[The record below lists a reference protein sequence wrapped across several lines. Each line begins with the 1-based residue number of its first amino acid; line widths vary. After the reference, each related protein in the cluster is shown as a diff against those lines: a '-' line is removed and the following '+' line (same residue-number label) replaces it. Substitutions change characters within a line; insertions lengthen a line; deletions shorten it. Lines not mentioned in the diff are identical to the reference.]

1 MKIIIN
7 FLVKMYKA
15 IDAKVL
21 IILILAFFVW
31 SKYNTNNQ
39 NQQQIQYVD
48 TVIIYTDT
56 LLDIPQQQ
64 QQEQKQLD
72 TIKIFKKYLLK
83 KIKQVI

>member
-7 FLVKMYKA
+7 FLVKIYKT

-21 IILILAFFVW
+21 IILILAFFIW
-31 SKYNTNNQ
+31 NKHNTNNNKQ
-39 NQQQIQYVD
+39 QQQIQYVD

-56 LLDIPQQQ
+56 LLDVPQQQ
-64 QQEQKQLD
+64 EKQLD
-72 TIKIFKKYLLK
+72 TINLFKKYLWK

>member
-15 IDAKVL
+15 IDAKVI

-31 SKYNTNNQ
+31 SKHNTNN
-39 NQQQIQYVD
+39 NKQQQIQYVD

-56 LLDIPQQQ
+56 LLDVPQQQ
-64 QQEQKQLD
+64 EKQLD
-72 TIKIFKKYLLK
+72 TINLFKKYLWK
-83 KIKQVI
+83 KIKQTI